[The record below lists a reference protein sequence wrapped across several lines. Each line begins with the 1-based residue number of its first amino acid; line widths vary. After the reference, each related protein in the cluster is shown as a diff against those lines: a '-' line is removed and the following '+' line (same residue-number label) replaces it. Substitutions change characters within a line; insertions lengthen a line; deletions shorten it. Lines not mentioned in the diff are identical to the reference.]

1 MTLLI
6 KLCAVAILLSPI
18 VEDASAQPLADRAS
32 APVQSAAIA
41 AWVSSN
47 SDLPHTD
54 VLPEIKLVSQ
64 PQLERLRYKSFLTG
78 PLQTAAGERS
88 AQAIGGEHST
98 PPPQFSRQI
107 VAVYDDATETIYLPE
122 NWQDRSKVDQSVL
135 VHEMAH
141 HLQNRARLTYAC
153 PGAREKPAYLLQK
166 RWLESH
172 GLDFA
177 KELQVD
183 MFTIVAMSAC
193 LE

>member
-6 KLCAVAILLSPI
+6 KLCHGVVLLAAIAQ
-18 VEDASAQPLADRAS
+18 DATAQPSADRAPIP
-32 APVQSAAIA
+32 AQFAAIA

-47 SDLPHTD
+47 SDLPHSD
-54 VLPEIKLVSQ
+54 ALPEIKFVSQ
-64 PQLERLRYKSFLTG
+64 LQLERLRYGRVLTG
-78 PLQTAAGERS
+78 ALQTTAGERP

-98 PPPQFSRQI
+98 PHPQFSRR
-107 VAVYDDATETIYLPE
+107 VAAVYDDATETIYLPE
-122 NWQDRSKVDQSVL
+122 NWEGKSRADQSVL

-166 RWLESH
+166 RWLDNH

-177 KELQVD
+177 EELQVD

-193 LE
+193 ME